1 MPVQKGLQDQT
12 GSRLIDTPPS
22 APTPPSLLD
31 EPPFGLGGRVPLVDE
46 MNGEAALHDLG
57 LEGEG
62 RLGRGARPA
71 VRAQRKSQDCCLG
84 PLPFGEVRNLS
95 CEIGTRCEGCERMCE
110 KPQFIGNRHP
120 DAPVA
125 GIDAQKAQDQS
136 LR

>member
-31 EPPFGLGGRVPLVDE
+31 EPPFGLGGRVPFVDE
-46 MNGEAALHDLG
+46 VNGEAAVGDLG

-62 RLGRGARPA
+62 RLGGRARSA
-71 VRAQRKSQDCCLG
+71 VRAQRKSQDRCLG
-84 PLPFGEVRNLS
+84 LLPFGEVHDLS
-95 CEIGTRCEGCERMCE
+95 CEAGARCEGCEGMC
-110 KPQFIGNRHP
+110 KKSQLIGNRHP
-120 DAPVA
+120 DAPLA
-125 GIDAQKAQDQS
+125 GIDAQKAQGQS